1 MQIIL
6 FRKNVETK
14 QEQTATQETGV
25 ALTDLVLPLSAP
37 DFIPPS
43 CSSVCTPH
51 LNPRFQVW
59 ETKPNDPW
67 NIKQDPTKHCELSLA
82 SSQNVAEPQSI
93 TWFWVKTTLNHH
105 FFFYGFDLKTG
116 FHAKLALV
124 SEEFLGRVQARL
136 QLVWTLRHWQPQSA
150 CVEAISSHS
159 ALQTLPR
166 FCTILITWS
175 LRWLKII
182 RCIDKKYSQ
191 SVHLFVL
198 SFYKNGEEN
207 FWKAMNQKEWGESKD
222 LSMYGGNE
230 EIRRNS

>member
-14 QEQTATQETGV
+14 QEQTVTQESRV
-25 ALTDLVLPLSAP
+25 ALTNLVLSLSAP

-43 CSSVCTPH
+43 CSYVCIPH

-67 NIKQDPTKHCELSLA
+67 NIKQDPTKHSELSLA

-105 FFFYGFDLKTG
+105 FFYGFDLKTG

-136 QLVWTLRHWQPQSA
+136 QLVWTLWHWQLQSA
-150 CVEAISSHS
+150 CVEAISSHF
-159 ALQTLPR
+159 ALRILPR
-166 FCTILITWS
+166 FCTVSITWS

-182 RCIDKKYSQ
+182 RCINKKYNQ

-198 SFYKNGEEN
+198 SFYKKKEEN
-207 FWKAMNQKEWGESKD
+207 F
-222 LSMYGGNE
+222 
-230 EIRRNS
+230 